1 LTVVAK
7 PGLTVSSALEPVP
20 SSGLV
25 LGRYR
30 PLRPLGSG
38 GSGSVWLARD
48 ETSGIE
54 VALKIIPK
62 EGRAEPRAEREAAAA
77 THLRHPNCLRAYGL
91 EADDKHL
98 YIPYEYVPGITL
110 RQALRSGELGDDG
123 AIEAAAQVLE
133 GLAFAH
139 ARGIVHR
146 DVKPSNVLVTEQ
158 DEVSVRLF
166 DFGLAQLAD
175 ADTLTAVGD
184 VPGTLAYIS
193 PERLHGEQAGPPAD
207 VWAVGVLLWEAL
219 AGHHPFWRESPLETG
234 EEIKTGAPSIREARP
249 DLPDRLVAAVD
260 AALEVEP
267 GARPSAAGLAREL
280 RDAWWERSPRRA
292 RGRPRLRLDL
302 RRVVQGIAAPG
313 LAALATGWAASALPF
328 YPALWPVLLAA
339 LAAALTVVRS
349 RLGLAFTLAV
359 PVLPLGNV
367 SFGLAVA
374 YAMVAAGWLA
384 LMWRDSRRGLL
395 FSSGLLLGPIG
406 LLGLVPLVVLRAR
419 GTVRRIAHAAA
430 AVLLAGAAAGI
441 RGSDIPFTAAPAEPL
456 GVQRSEH
463 PIAVVQAIWHWLE
476 ATPALGLE
484 AVVLGMAAGSL
495 VLVARGAD
503 LMIATF
509 VGCFLGGTLLVAPE
523 VAAFPLVA
531 TGWITYLVLTLMS
544 RRQPAAR
551 RRTLGAV
558 LRQTRMH
565 FTDRLKA
572 AGGPRWPRRSTH
584 SSTRFRHAE
593 GR

>member
-1 LTVVAK
+1 LTVAAK

-38 GSGSVWLARD
+38 GSGSVWLCRD
-48 ETSGIE
+48 ETSGTE
-54 VALKIIPK
+54 VALKIIAR
-62 EGRAEPRAEREAAAA
+62 EGRAEPRAEREAEAA
-77 THLRHPNCLRAYGL
+77 TRLRHPHCLRAYGL

-123 AIEAAAQVLE
+123 AIEAAAQVLD

-146 DVKPSNVLVTEQ
+146 DVKPSNVLVAEE
-158 DEVSVRLF
+158 DHISVRLF

-219 AGHHPFWRESPLETG
+219 AGHHPFWRASPLETG

-292 RGRPRLRLDL
+292 RRRPTLRLEP
-302 RRVVQGIAAPG
+302 RRVASAGVAPA
-313 LAALATGWAASALPF
+313 LAALAAGWAASALPF
-328 YPALWPVLLAA
+328 YPAFWPLLLAA
-339 LAAALTVVRS
+339 LAAGLTVLRP

-359 PVLPLGNV
+359 PVFPLGNV
-367 SFGLAVA
+367 AFGLAVV
-374 YAMVAAGWLA
+374 YAVVAIGWLV
-384 LMWRDSRRGLL
+384 LMWGDSRRGLL
-395 FSSGLLLGPIG
+395 FSIGLVLGPVG
-406 LLGLVPLVVLRAR
+406 LLGLAPIAVLGAR
-419 GTVRRIAHAAA
+419 GMLRRIAQAGA

-441 RGSDIPFTAAPAEPL
+441 QGSDVPFTGAAAEPL
-456 GVQRSEH
+456 GVRGSEH
-463 PIAVVQAIWHWLE
+463 PIAVVQAVWEWLE
-476 ATPALGLE
+476 ATPALGIE
-484 AVVLGMAAGSL
+484 ALILSLAAGSL
-495 VLVARGAD
+495 LLVARGAD
-503 LMIATF
+503 LTIATV
-509 VGCFLGGTLLVAPE
+509 VGCLLAGTLLAAPA
-523 VAAFPLVA
+523 VAALPLVA
-531 TGWITYLVLTLMS
+531 TSWITYLALTHMS
-544 RRQPAAR
+544 RRHPERAAR
-551 RRTLGAV
+551 KRTFGALV
-558 LRQTRMH
+558 RQTRAH
-565 FTDRLKA
+565 FVDRLKA
-572 AGGPRWPRRSTH
+572 AGGPRRPH
-584 SSTRFRHAE
+584 GSTRFRHAE

>member
-1 LTVVAK
+1 LPVAAK
-7 PGLTVSSALEPVP
+7 PGPTVSSAIEPVP
-20 SSGLV
+20 SNGLV

-48 ETSGIE
+48 ETSGME
-54 VALKIIPK
+54 VALKIIPR

-77 THLRHPNCLRAYGL
+77 TRLRHPHCLRAYGL

-110 RQALRSGELGDDG
+110 RQALRTGELGDDG
-123 AIEAAAQVLE
+123 AIEAAAQVLD

-146 DVKPSNVLVTEQ
+146 DVKPSNVLVAE
-158 DEVSVRLF
+158 DDHVSVRLF

-219 AGHHPFWRESPLETG
+219 AGHHPFWRASPLETG

-267 GARPSAAGLAREL
+267 AARPSAAGLARDL
-280 RDAWWERSPRRA
+280 RDGWWERSPRRA
-292 RGRPRLRLDL
+292 RVRPSLRLDP
-302 RRVVQGIAAPG
+302 RRFVAGSVAPA
-313 LAALATGWAASALPF
+313 LAALAAGWAASALPF
-328 YPALWPVLLAA
+328 YPALWPLLLAA
-339 LAAALTVVRS
+339 LAAGLTVLRP

-359 PVLPLGNV
+359 AVFPLGNV

-374 YAMVAAGWLA
+374 YALVAVGWLA

-395 FSSGLLLGPIG
+395 FSSGLVLGPIG
-406 LLGLVPLVVLRAR
+406 LLGLAPLVVLAAR
-419 GTVRRIAHAAA
+419 GTVRRIAHGAA

-441 RGSDIPFTAAPAEPL
+441 HGSDVPFTGRPAEEL
-456 GVQRSEH
+456 GVRGSEH
-463 PIAVVQAIWHWLE
+463 PVAVLQAVREWLE

-484 AVVLGMAAGSL
+484 ALILGLGAGSL
-495 VLVARGAD
+495 VLVARRAD
-503 LMIATF
+503 LTIATL
-509 VGCFLGGTLLVAPE
+509 VGCFLAGTLLVAPT

-531 TGWITYLVLTLMS
+531 TGWITYLALTLMS
-544 RRQPAAR
+544 RRQPDRATT
-551 RRTLGAV
+551 RRTFGAR
-558 LRQTRMH
+558 LRQTRAH
-565 FTDRLKA
+565 FGDRLKA
-572 AGGPRWPRRSTH
+572 AGGPRWPR

>member
-1 LTVVAK
+1 M
-7 PGLTVSSALEPVP
+7 SSAVEPVP

-38 GSGSVWLARD
+38 GSGSVWLCRD
-48 ETSGIE
+48 ETAGID
-54 VALKIIPK
+54 VALKIIPR
-62 EGRAEPRAEREAAAA
+62 EGRAEPRAEREAEAA
-77 THLRHPNCLRAYGL
+77 TRLRHPHCLRAYGL

-110 RQALRSGELGDDG
+110 RQALRSGQLGDDG

-146 DVKPSNVLVTEQ
+146 DVKPSNVLVAEE
-158 DEVSVRLF
+158 DEVSVLLF

-207 VWAVGVLLWEAL
+207 VWAVGVLLWESL

-234 EEIKTGAPSIREARP
+234 EEIKTGAPSISEARP
-249 DLPDRLVAAVD
+249 DLPERMVALVD
-260 AALEVEP
+260 AALEVDP
-267 GARPSAAGLAREL
+267 AARPSAGKLAREL
-280 RDAWWERSPRRA
+280 RDAWWERSPRRRA
-292 RGRPRLRLDL
+292 RSRPRLRFKP
-302 RRVVQGIAAPG
+302 RRVAARATAPA
-313 LAALATGWAASALPF
+313 LAALGSAWVATALPF
-328 YPALWPVLLAA
+328 YPEHWPLVLAA
-339 LAAALTVVRS
+339 LAAGLTVLRP

-359 PVLPLGNV
+359 PVFPLGNV

-374 YAMVAAGWLA
+374 YALLAVAWLA
-384 LMWRDSRRGLL
+384 LMWGDSRRGLL
-395 FSSGLLLGPIG
+395 FCTGLVLGPIG
-406 LLGLVPLVVLRAR
+406 LLGLAPLAVLSAR
-419 GTVRRIAHAAA
+419 GPVRRAAHAAA

-441 RGSDIPFTAAPAEPL
+441 RGTDVPFTGLPAAPL
-456 GVQRSEH
+456 DIRGSEH
-463 PIAVVQAIWHWLE
+463 PIAVLQAIWNWLL

-484 AVVLGMAAGSL
+484 AAILGAAAGSL

-503 LMIATF
+503 LTVASF
-509 VGCFLGGTLLVAPE
+509 AGCMLAGTLLAAPDI
-523 VAAFPLVA
+523 AAFPLVV
-531 TGWITYLVLTLMS
+531 TGWATYLALTVMS
-544 RRQPAAR
+544 RRQSERLAR
-551 RRTLGAV
+551 RLSFGSLMQQIRVALFRALPRV
-558 LRQTRMH
+558 LR
-565 FTDRLKA
+565 
-572 AGGPRWPRRSTH
+572 AGWPR
-584 SSTRFRHAE
+584 SSTRFRHANA
-593 GR
+593 R

>member
-1 LTVVAK
+1 MAK
-7 PGLTVSSALEPVP
+7 PRPTVSSTLEPVP
-20 SSGLV
+20 SNGLV

-48 ETSGIE
+48 ETSEME
-54 VALKIIPK
+54 VALKIIPR

-77 THLRHPNCLRAYGL
+77 TRLRHPHCLRAYGL

-146 DVKPSNVLVTEQ
+146 DVKPSNVLVAEE

-219 AGHHPFWRESPLETG
+219 AGHHPFWRASPLETG

-249 DLPDRLVAAVD
+249 DLPERVVAAVD

-267 GARPSAAGLAREL
+267 AARPSAADLAREL

-292 RGRPRLRLDL
+292 RVRRPALRLD
-302 RRVVQGIAAPG
+302 RRRIVARGAAPA
-313 LAALATGWAASALPF
+313 LAAVAAGWAAAALPF
-328 YPALWPVLLAA
+328 YPASWPVLLAA
-339 LAAALTVVRS
+339 LAAGLMAVRS

-359 PVLPLGNV
+359 PVFPLGNI

-374 YAMVAAGWLA
+374 YALVAVGWLV

-395 FSSGLLLGPIG
+395 FASGLVLGPIG
-406 LLGLVPLVVLRAR
+406 LLGLIPLVALRAR
-419 GTVRRIAHAAA
+419 GTVRRVAHGSA

-441 RGSDIPFTAAPAEPL
+441 RGSDVPFTGAPAEPL
-456 GVQRSEH
+456 GIRGSEH
-463 PIAVVQAIWHWLE
+463 PIAVLQAVWHWLE

-484 AVVLGMAAGSL
+484 AVILGLVAGLL

-503 LMIATF
+503 LTIATC
-509 VGCFLGGTLLVAPE
+509 VGGFLAATLLVAPE
-523 VAAFPLVA
+523 AAAFPLVA
-531 TGWITYLVLTLMS
+531 TGWITYLALTLMS
-544 RRQPAAR
+544 RRLPERSAKR
-551 RRTLGAV
+551 RRLGTY
-558 LRQTRMH
+558 LRQTGAH
-565 FTDRLKA
+565 FGDRLKA

>member
-1 LTVVAK
+1 M
-7 PGLTVSSALEPVP
+7 SSALEPVP

-38 GSGSVWLARD
+38 GSGSVWLCHD
-48 ETSGIE
+48 EQAGIE
-54 VALKIIPK
+54 VALKIIGR

-77 THLRHPNCLRAYGL
+77 TRLRHPNCLRAYGL
-91 EADDKHL
+91 EADDRHL

-110 RQALRSGELGDDG
+110 RQALRSGQLGDDG
-123 AIEAAAQVLE
+123 AIESAAQVLD

-146 DVKPSNVLVTEQ
+146 DVKPSNVLVAEE

-249 DLPDRLVAAVD
+249 DLPDRIVAAVD

-267 GARPSAAGLAREL
+267 AGRPSAAGLAREL
-280 RDAWWERSPRRA
+280 REAWWERSPRRA
-292 RGRPRLRLDL
+292 RSRPKLRFEP
-302 RRVVQGIAAPG
+302 RRAVTRVVAPA
-313 LAALATGWAASALPF
+313 LAALSTAWVASALPF
-328 YPALWPVLLAA
+328 YPELWPVVLAA
-339 LAAALTVVRS
+339 LAAGLALLKP

-367 SFGLAVA
+367 AFGLALA
-374 YAMVAAGWLA
+374 YALVAAIWLV
-384 LMWRDSRRGLL
+384 LMWGDARRGLL
-395 FSSGLLLGPIG
+395 FSVGLVLGPVG
-406 LLGLVPLVVLRAR
+406 LLGLAPIVVLGAR
-419 GTVRRIAHAAA
+419 GFVRRVAHAAA
-430 AVLLAGAAAGI
+430 AVLLAAAAAGI
-441 RGSDIPFTAAPAEPL
+441 RGAEIPFTGRPAEEL
-456 GVQRSEH
+456 DVKGSEH
-463 PIAVVQAIWHWLE
+463 PIAVLQAVWHWLH

-484 AVVLGMAAGSL
+484 ALILGLTAGSL
-495 VLVARGAD
+495 VLVARGTD
-503 LMIATF
+503 LTIASF
-509 VGCFLGGTLLVAPE
+509 AGCLLAGTLLVAPDT
-523 VAAFPLVA
+523 AAFPLVA
-531 TGWITYLVLTLMS
+531 TGWITYVALTMIS
-544 RRQPAAR
+544 RRLPERAGKR
-551 RRTLGAV
+551 RSFGA
-558 LRQTRMH
+558 LLTQTRAH
-565 FTDRLKA
+565 FADRLKA
-572 AGGPRWPRRSTH
+572 GGGMRRPR
-584 SSTRFRHAE
+584 SSTRFRHA
-593 GR
+593 GAR

>member
-1 LTVVAK
+1 
-7 PGLTVSSALEPVP
+7 VSSALEPVP

-38 GSGSVWLARD
+38 GSGSVWLVRD

-54 VALKIIPK
+54 VALKIIPR

-77 THLRHPNCLRAYGL
+77 TRLRHPHCLRAYGL

-146 DVKPSNVLVTEQ
+146 DVKPSNVLVAE
-158 DEVSVRLF
+158 DDHVSVRLF

-219 AGHHPFWRESPLETG
+219 AGHHPFWRASPLETG

-249 DLPDRLVAAVD
+249 DLPDRLVVAVD

-267 GARPSAAGLAREL
+267 SARPSAAGLAREL

-292 RGRPRLRLDL
+292 RGRPSLRIDP
-302 RRVVQGIAAPG
+302 RRVVPGIVAPG

-328 YPALWPVLLAA
+328 YPAFWPVLLAA
-339 LAAALTVVRS
+339 LAAALTAVRS
-349 RLGLAFTLAV
+349 RLGLAFTLGI

-374 YAMVAAGWLA
+374 YALVATCWLA

-395 FSSGLLLGPIG
+395 FSSGLVLGPIG

-419 GTVRRIAHAAA
+419 GTVRRVAHGAA

-441 RGSDIPFTAAPAEPL
+441 HGSEIPFTGAPAEPL
-456 GVQRSEH
+456 GIRESEH

-484 AVVLGMAAGSL
+484 ALILGLAAGSL
-495 VLVARGAD
+495 VLVARGVD
-503 LMIATF
+503 LKIAAF

-523 VAAFPLVA
+523 AAAFPLVA
-531 TGWITYLVLTLMS
+531 TGWITYLALTLMS
-544 RRQPAAR
+544 RRQPGRAAR
-551 RRTLGAV
+551 TRTLGAV

-572 AGGPRWPRRSTH
+572 AGGSRWPRRSTH